1 MASMEAGPEAAE
13 AAPAAGRT
21 PRPLQAA
28 WTIVNSSAIPFWLA
42 MIIAPRSRFTARL
55 VERAAPLHAA
65 LSVVYSVALLTAAA
79 KGDERVDF
87 TKLASVSRAFQQPE
101 AMLAGWTHYISFDLF
116 VGSWI
121 WRRSLAEGRS
131 ARLSLLLTWWA
142 GPAGLGLFAA
152 RRRLPSWLP

>member
-1 MASMEAGPEAAE
+1 MEEQAG
-13 AAPAAGRT
+13 APSE
-21 PRPLQAA
+21 RPSRLQAA
-28 WTIVNSSAIPFWLA
+28 WTVVNFSTVPFWLA
-42 MIIAPRSRFTARL
+42 MIIAPRSSITKRL

-65 LSVVYSVALLTAAA
+65 LSVVYSAALLSAMAR
-79 KGDERVDF
+79 GGERIDF
-87 TKLASVSRAFQQPE
+87 TRLDSVSRAFQQPE

-131 ARLSLLLTWWA
+131 ARLALLLTWWA

-152 RRRLPSWLP
+152 RNRLPAWLR

>member
-1 MASMEAGPEAAE
+1 MVDQKLHGGKPDEVASP
-13 AAPAAGRT
+13 APA
-21 PRPLQAA
+21 PLQAA
-28 WTIVNSSAIPFWLA
+28 WTVVNFSTVPFWLA
-42 MIIAPRSRFTARL
+42 MIVAPRSALTRRL
-55 VERAAPLHAA
+55 IERVAPLHAA

-79 KGDERVDF
+79 KADERIDF
-87 TKLASVSRAFQQPE
+87 AKLASVSRAFQQPE

-131 ARLSLLLTWWA
+131 ARLALLLTWWA

-152 RRRLPSWLP
+152 RNRLPRWLG